1 MERILDNEGVHFIG
15 LKIFGYLATEDLLK
29 CTLVSRSWNY
39 FINQNK
45 SSLNLNLSV
54 SIQKQFEA
62 IQNLLN
68 CQCLK
73 CEQKFDLEQKIL
85 NNIEELLLKAVIKGW
100 PELLRFLLPYAKEE
114 RVDLD
119 APLPTVHQEP
129 FNKRPLLHN
138 LICTDQ
144 FNWEIFNMLLFEV
157 KVDINRKDGDGF
169 RASELAISRI
179 PDFDDEVSKDDP
191 ALHWH
196 VKAVPLFLQRRDF
209 DYDVYRRGKSS
220 GLGQFYS
227 YYQKIVGIPTRGMYW
242 VHRGCSICRESDQQ
256 RAKYE
261 IRFIRIANNFEY
273 LPFHEG
279 VRRENSIDGPDR
291 FPLWYTFQFH

>member
-45 SSLNLNLSV
+45 SSLNLGLSV
-54 SIQKQFEA
+54 SIQKQLEA

-73 CEQKFDLEQKIL
+73 CEQKFDLEQKIR

-144 FNWEIFNMLLFEV
+144 FSWEIFNILLFEV

-169 RASELAISRI
+169 RAIELAISRI
-179 PDFDDEVSKDDP
+179 PTFNDQASKDDP
-191 ALHWH
+191 AMHWH
-196 VKAVPLFLQRRDF
+196 VKAVPLFLRRRDF
-209 DYDVYRRGKSS
+209 DVD
-220 GLGQFYS
+220 FYLKANGPGDPNFPWRTQHCC
-227 YYQKIVGIPTRGMYW
+227 YYPKTVGYPSQPGDNY
-242 VHRGCSICRESDQQ
+242 VHSRGCGICRESFQQ
-256 RAKYE
+256 LKKHLMD
-261 IRFIRIANNFEY
+261 FFDVQNHFEH
-273 LPFHEG
+273 LPFH
-279 VRRENSIDGPDR
+279 NPDQ
-291 FPLWYTFQFH
+291 FQILN